1 MTISKHRL
9 GASVALRLSLFALV
23 AVTLC
28 PLVAG
33 AQQKPPVKPTT
44 KPLDAPAAGVTPA
57 PAPSIT
63 AGPQKVDG
71 ASPAWTVTCVSHARA
86 VPMDCAL
93 EQRLFAKETG
103 QLLSVTVVSVPG
115 ASRQPTLVLQLPT
128 GLALQDGV
136 SVTIDDGPARPVA
149 LQSCD
154 GRGCFASLAIQ
165 PDLLEAMR
173 AGKVMTVRAVSGAH
187 ETLAFPHMLTDFGA
201 AYDAAK

>member
-1 MTISKHRL
+1 MTVPNDRAC
-9 GASVALRLSLFALV
+9 ASVALRLRRFALL

-28 PLVAG
+28 PFAAG
-33 AQQKPPVKPTT
+33 AQPKPPAKPAT
-44 KPLDAPAAGVTPA
+44 KPLDAPTVVAPA
-57 PAPSIT
+57 PAPSIP
-63 AGPQKVDG
+63 AGPQKVNG

-86 VPMDCAL
+86 VPVDCAL

-103 QLLSVTVVSVPG
+103 QLLSVAVVSVPG
-115 ASRQPTLVLQLPT
+115 ANRQPTLVLQLPT

-136 SVTIDDGPARPVA
+136 SVTIDDGPARPAV

-154 GRGCFASLAIQ
+154 GRGCFASLAIA

-173 AGKVMTVRAVSGAH
+173 AGKVMTVRAVSSAH
-187 ETLAFPHMLTDFGA
+187 ETLAFPHMLTDFGT